1 MCRCPLPLPALPRGA
16 FSCACV
22 HQSALKL
29 KADAIVTRNKGD
41 FERSFVP
48 VLDCDELFAL
58 IEEERGIVYGEVEL
72 GR

>member
-1 MCRCPLPLPALPRGA
+1 MR
-16 FSCACV
+16 V

-58 IEEERGIVYGEVEL
+58 VEREHGIVYGEVEL